1 MYKLRLFAENSSQN
15 SRMWLIYGNV
25 WSWSSLRKK
34 KLLKMS
40 LNYKHIINWKHIVV
54 DHCLPNGAVDIFK
67 CLFGILVLQEFFQ
80 VSFTLLAQLNT
91 NLQGISILPQ
101 SCLPW
106 GLQPVT
112 SMCTFLP
119 CACEKIPRYLQI
131 CARQMVNFFIV
142 FCHLFGK
149 FIHWIIKL
157 LLCEVS
163 LQLWVSRFDEWSFTI

>member
-1 MYKLRLFAENSSQN
+1 
-15 SRMWLIYGNV
+15 
-25 WSWSSLRKK
+25 
-34 KLLKMS
+34 MS
-40 LNYKHIINWKHIVV
+40 LNYQHIINWKHIVV

-67 CLFGILVLQEFFQ
+67 CSFGILVLQEFFQ

-106 GLQPVT
+106 GLQAVT

-119 CACEKIPRYLQI
+119 CVCEKIPRYLRV
-131 CARQMVNFFIV
+131 CARQMVNVFIV
-142 FCHLFGK
+142 FCHLLGK

-157 LLCEVS
+157 LLSEVS
-163 LQLWVSRFDEWSFTI
+163 LQLRVSRFDKWSFTI